1 MLCPG
6 AVATRSRSWAPS
18 PRAAMC
24 KPRAGSDTLASQ
36 PAATPSHRRSSSSA
50 SAKRRP
56 AATGISSSS
65 PSTSYS
71 GAEPSGAGTG
81 TGTGTAS
88 AQRRG
93 TTSSSS
99 TSSASSGRASLAA
112 ARASLPDPPVL
123 YPFQELAAATNSFLA
138 KRAGGAASTAAYWR
152 CSLRGRDAALFQLQR
167 RPGAA
172 AVDAAALARIGRY
185 HHTSLARLLGAC
197 PAGVHLY
204 LAYELPPG
212 AATLAACLRSPRNP
226 SFTALR
232 TWVSRVQVAADVAQ
246 GLEYVHHHAGA
257 VHGRVS
263 ASAVIVSDPGLRAR
277 LTHFG
282 AAELAAPADAREV
295 GDSPYADPGTSEP
308 SREADIYAFGVLLLE
323 LLSGE
328 EPARYRFDRG
338 TKEFQRVSVL
348 ETAAA
353 AAAAE
358 GGVRNWVDRRLGDSF
373 PVSAAERLVEV
384 ALRCAAGEDRP
395 DMTWVAGKVS
405 KVYLESRVWAQKLQV
420 PTEFSVSVAPR

>member
-1 MLCPG
+1 
-6 AVATRSRSWAPS
+6 
-18 PRAAMC
+18 MC
-24 KPRAGSDTLASQ
+24 KPRGSSDSDALASR
-36 PAATPSHRRSSSSA
+36 PPPTPSSRRTSSSA
-50 SAKRRP
+50 SAKRRSG
-56 AATGISSSS
+56 AAAGGVSSSS
-65 PSTSYS
+65 PLSSTSYS
-71 GAEPSGAGTG
+71 GAGPSGSGAGSGAGTG
-81 TGTGTAS
+81 AAS

-93 TTSSSS
+93 ATSSSS
-99 TSSASSGRASLAA
+99 TSSASSSRASLAA

-123 YPFQELAAATNSFLA
+123 YPFQELAAATNNFLT
-138 KRAGGAASTAAYWR
+138 KRAGGAAASAAYWR
-152 CSLRGRDAALFQLQR
+152 CSLRGRDAALFQLPR
-167 RPGAA
+167 RAGAA

-197 PAGVHLY
+197 PAGAHLY

-212 AATLAACLRSPRNP
+212 GATLAACLRSARNP

-263 ASAVIVSDPGLRAR
+263 PSAVIVSDPGLRAR

-282 AAELAAPADAREV
+282 AAELAAPADAREA
-295 GDSPYADPGTSEP
+295 GDSPYVAAPGSAEP
-308 SREADIYAFGVLLLE
+308 SREADVYAFGVLLLE

-328 EPARYRFDRG
+328 EPTRYRFDRG
-338 TKEFQRVSVL
+338 TKEFQRVSLL

-353 AAAAE
+353 AAAG

-373 PVSAAERLVEV
+373 PVAAAERLVEV
-384 ALRCAAGEDRP
+384 ALRCAAAEDRP
-395 DMTWVAGKVS
+395 DMTWVAGKLS
-405 KVYLESRVWAQKLQV
+405 KVYLESRAWEQKLQV

>member
-6 AVATRSRSWAPS
+6 AVATRSRTWSPS

-24 KPRAGSDTLASQ
+24 KPRAGSDALASR
-36 PAATPSHRRSSSSA
+36 PVASPSHRRSSSSA

-56 AATGISSSS
+56 AATGVSSSS
-65 PSTSYS
+65 PTPSTSYS
-71 GAEPSGAGTG
+71 GAGPSPSGA
-81 TGTGTAS
+81 GTGTAS

-93 TTSSSS
+93 ATSSSS

-112 ARASLPDPPVL
+112 ARASLPDPPVI

-138 KRAGGAASTAAYWR
+138 KRAGGAASSSAYWR

-197 PAGVHLY
+197 PAGAHLY

-263 ASAVIVSDPGLRAR
+263 ASAVIVSDSGLRAR

-295 GDSPYADPGTSEP
+295 GDSPYAAPGTSEP
-308 SREADIYAFGVLLLE
+308 SREADVYAFGVLLLE

-348 ETAAA
+348 ETAA

-405 KVYLESRVWAQKLQV
+405 KVYLESRVWQQKLQV